1 MLFQCI
7 LQGGHV
13 SHYHE
18 RMSRHGLACQHFISN
33 SIFFVNLVTIFCF
46 SMRMPIDT
54 CSNIYLRKSQKLFS
68 FHIKGGKTLFILSC
82 FASIATPAFL
92 TWFALSPLLET
103 STKRARKY
111 NITQENQYVP
121 KITLEGLRYVWE
133 LYGGFVLWALSSLDL
148 TRCQL
153 FAF

>member
-46 SMRMPIDT
+46 SMRMLIDT

-92 TWFALSPLLET
+92 T
-103 STKRARKY
+103 
-111 NITQENQYVP
+111 
-121 KITLEGLRYVWE
+121 
-133 LYGGFVLWALSSLDL
+133 
-148 TRCQL
+148 
-153 FAF
+153 